1 MARKRKGL
9 PINGILLL
17 DKPIGI
23 SSNKALQQIKHLY
36 NAQKAGHTGSLDPLA
51 TGMLP
56 ICLGEATK
64 TSHFLLNS
72 DKSYQT
78 TIQFGATTTTG
89 DSEGE
94 VLETRPVPTLD
105 DTTIQD
111 LLKAFTGKLKQIP
124 PMYSALKHQ
133 GQPLYKL
140 ARQGKEIE
148 RKARDITIFSNTFL
162 EKTDDSITTAVDC
175 SKGTYIRSL
184 AMDMGES
191 LGCGAHI
198 TMLRRVRVS
207 PFNYGRMFTLD
218 EVIEA
223 KAKGTLHKILLPVDA
238 GIIHFTKISLEEAN
252 VEKILFGQTIEEKNH
267 LTAGEMVRLYNMNH
281 DFLGIGEIS
290 RSGCHIKPK
299 RLIQQPE

>member
-1 MARKRKGL
+1 MPRKRKGL
-9 PINGILLL
+9 AINGILLL

-23 SSNKALQQIKHLY
+23 SSNKALQKIKYLY
-36 NAQKAGHTGSLDPLA
+36 KAQKAGHTGSLDPLA

-78 TIQFGATTTTG
+78 TIQFGVTTTTG
-89 DSEGE
+89 DTEGE
-94 VLETRPVPTLD
+94 VLEKKPVPTLD
-105 DTTIQD
+105 DITIKN
-111 LLKAFTGKLKQIP
+111 LLMKFTGELEQIP

-148 RKARDITIFSNTFL
+148 RKARNITIFNNTFL
-162 EKTDDSITTAVDC
+162 EKTEDSITVAVDC

-184 AMDMGES
+184 AMDMGEE

-207 PFNYGRMFTLD
+207 PFNYGKMFTLD
-218 EVIEA
+218 EAIEA
-223 KAKGTLHKILLPVDA
+223 ETNGNLQEMLLPVDA
-238 GIIHFTKISLEEAN
+238 GIIHFSKVVLEETD
-252 VEKILFGQTIEEKNH
+252 VEKLMFGQTIQIKHH
-267 LTAGEMVRLYNMNH
+267 LNTGEMVRIYNTENE
-281 DFLGIGEIS
+281 FLGIGEIDS
-290 RSGCHIKPK
+290 SGYIKPK

>member
-23 SSNKALQQIKHLY
+23 SSNKALQKIKYLY
-36 NAQKAGHTGSLDPLA
+36 KAQKAGHTGSLDPLA

-78 TIQFGATTTTG
+78 TIQFGITTTTG
-89 DSEGE
+89 DTEGE
-94 VLETRPVPTLD
+94 VIETRPVPTID
-105 DTTIQD
+105 DATIQN
-111 LLKAFTGKLKQIP
+111 LLTKFTGQLEQVP

-148 RKARDITIFSNTFL
+148 RKARNITIFSNSLL
-162 EKTDDSITTAVDC
+162 EKNQNSITVAVDC

-184 AMDMGES
+184 AMDMGEA

-198 TMLRRVRVS
+198 TMLRRVHVS
-207 PFNYGRMFTLD
+207 PFNYGKMFTLD
-218 EVIEA
+218 DAIEA
-223 KAKGTLHKILLPVDA
+223 ETKGTLRDMLLPVDA
-238 GIIHFTKISLEEAN
+238 GIIHFSKIMLDEVN
-252 VEKILFGQTIEEKNH
+252 VEKLMFGQTILAAHH
-267 LTAGEMVRLYNMNH
+267 LNTGAMVRIYNNNN
-281 DFLGIGEIS
+281 DFLGIGEIDTS
-290 RSGCHIKPK
+290 AHIKPK

>member
-17 DKPIGI
+17 DKPIGL
-23 SSNKALQQIKHLY
+23 SSNKALQKIKHLY
-36 NAQKAGHTGSLDPLA
+36 KAQKAGHTGSLDPLA

-78 TIQFGATTTTG
+78 TIQFGVTTTTG
-89 DSEGE
+89 DAEGE
-94 VLETRPVPTLD
+94 TLETRPVPTLD
-105 DTTIQD
+105 DATIQN
-111 LLKAFTGKLKQIP
+111 LLKKFTGELEQIP

-148 RKARDITIFSNTFL
+148 RKARNITVFSHSFL
-162 EKTDDSITTAVDC
+162 EKSKDSITVAVDC

-184 AMDMGES
+184 AMDMGEE
-191 LGCGAHI
+191 LGCGAHL

-207 PFNYGRMFTLD
+207 PFNYGKMFTLD
-218 EVIEA
+218 EAIEA
-223 KAKGTLHKILLPVDA
+223 EANGTLQEMLLPVDA
-238 GIIHFTKISLEEAN
+238 GIIHFSKINLDETN
-252 VEKILFGQTIEEKNH
+252 VEKLMFGQTIQVEHH
-267 LTAGEMVRLYNMNH
+267 LNTGEMVRLYNAEN
-281 DFLGIGEIS
+281 DFLGIGEVDAS
-290 RSGCHIKPK
+290 AFIKPK
-299 RLIQQPE
+299 RLIQQPA